1 MPIWEMRTG
10 RIQPHFTMEPR
21 PDGQTTLFRN
31 FQGLTI
37 GSDWTGEVQEAT
49 AAFQLASKNATL
61 DEIFGCAQVLFP
73 FLCAL
78 TIEGGHCKRP
88 PKVRYFR
95 EEERTDPPP
104 NPFLKEFVLPPYLES
119 AVSSRNLTLSL
130 PEFYMP
136 PGDPQLLA
144 TQHSNTIFL
153 PPPPPHKQSQLS
165 ALPSTKTLILKGA
178 WNIIRSPADFSTLAS
193 ALPFLREFHCTYH
206 KPKTGAYKAICDSL
220 KYDFP
225 PTITHLNLCLEGL
238 YTKNA
243 SSLKKWRKL
252 YPEYHMCRNIG
263 AVAPQLES
271 LTYTGR
277 VCGALFSTAVKAADE
292 SRGGC
297 TRLKSID
304 VVVNNVCRDPCSYND
319 GTGIHNWPFIQAFE
333 ALVLQ
338 AVRLLQTYTAIK
350 NIRIRFIDLD
360 SPAPLLNPLFHLEGD
375 KAWGFWSDEILR
387 ILREARPQVQFGI
400 TSRMTTDEESVNL
413 VNEFSEAGRYRS
425 MNVGYYRAMA
435 QAGAFGL

>member
-1 MPIWEMRTG
+1 
-10 RIQPHFTMEPR
+10 MEPR
-21 PDGQTTLFRN
+21 QDGQTTLFRN

-37 GSDWTGEVQEAT
+37 GSDWTGDPVQEAT
-49 AAFQLASKNATL
+49 AAFQLASNNATM
-61 DEIFGCAQVLFP
+61 DEVFGCAQVLFP

-95 EEERTDPPP
+95 EEERADLLP
-104 NPFLKEFVLPPYLES
+104 NPSLKEFVLPRYIKS
-119 AVSSRNLTLSL
+119 AVKSRNVDIHL
-130 PEFYMP
+130 PEYSAL
-136 PGDPQLLA
+136 PGDPQIL
-144 TQHSNTIFL
+144 TNRPSNTLFV
-153 PPPPPHKQSQLS
+153 PPAPQHKQSQLS
-165 ALPSTKTLILKGA
+165 ALPNTKTLILKGA
-178 WNIIRSPADFSTLAS
+178 WNIIRSPADFSTLVS
-193 ALPFLREFHCTYH
+193 ALPFLREFHCIYH
-206 KPKTGAYKAICDSL
+206 KPKTGAYKTVCDSL
-220 KYDFP
+220 KYNFP
-225 PTITHLNLCLEGL
+225 STITHLNLCLEGL

-252 YPEYHMCRNIG
+252 YPEYHMCRNLG

-277 VCGALFSTAVKAADE
+277 VCGALFSTAVKAVDE
-292 SRGGC
+292 LREGC

-304 VVVNNVCRDPCSYND
+304 VVVNNVCRDPCSHND

-338 AVRLLQTYTAIK
+338 AVRCLHTYTALRIV
-350 NIRIRFIDLD
+350 RIRFIDLD
-360 SPAPLLNPLFHLEGD
+360 SPAPLLNPMFHLEGD

-387 ILREARPQVQFGI
+387 TLREARPQVQFGI
-400 TSRMTTDEESVNL
+400 TSKMATDEESANL
-413 VNEFSEAGRYRS
+413 VNEFNETGKYRS
-425 MNVGYYRAMA
+425 MNVEYYRAMA